1 MNDEYE
7 NKNSDTD
14 QEIEKLLET
23 VVPAQDGSPTADS
36 DAQLMYAM
44 GYAAGMTAAQ
54 EKYASPRPTGRKS
67 DRIWRLSTIAATLLA
82 ACFAVLLFN
91 KSSDPE
97 IVAVAGIGVDSAI
110 DVAVKSEHSDPVAID
125 STSTEPESS
134 GSSMFKSFFIGTS
147 NRTAM
152 VRRDQILTAAGA
164 VDLDEALEQ
173 IASVGSGRRT
183 TRKRELDSVRGLSPR
198 SSLESLLDGEEFL
211 GL

>member
-14 QEIEKLLET
+14 REIEKLLET

-54 EKYASPRPTGRKS
+54 EKYASPRPTARKS
-67 DRIWRLSTIAATLLA
+67 DRIWQLSTIAATLLA

-110 DVAVKSEHSDPVAID
+110 DVAVKSEHSEPVAIE

-173 IASVGSGRRT
+173 IASVGSRRRT

>member
-14 QEIEKLLET
+14 REIEKLLET

-54 EKYASPRPTGRKS
+54 EKYASPRPGRKS

-91 KSSDPE
+91 KSSNLE
-97 IVAVAGIGVDSAI
+97 IVAVTGIGVDSAI
-110 DVAVKSEHSDPVAID
+110 DVAVKSEHSDPVAIE

-134 GSSMFKSFFIGTS
+134 GSSMFRSFFIGTS